1 MNNKILLTVVCA
13 AISGSFS
20 DGFCG
25 DHRDENFRDENERP
39 NTTHQNATNR
49 ARTDEGVQ
57 LDQETQEKLKALH
70 AIFMDPYKIQQEPVE
85 PVAEGAAA
93 AKKTTS
99 VTTAVTK
106 KEKKNKG
113 NDAVDRAAAP
123 KAVTGEDRDVVVAP
137 KTEETA
143 ASDVRKK
150 K

>member
-1 MNNKILLTVVCA
+1 MNNRILLTVVCA
-13 AISGSFS
+13 AIAGSFS

-25 DHRDENFRDENERP
+25 DHRDTDFRDENERSGIT
-39 NTTHQNATNR
+39 NQKITNR
-49 ARTDEGVQ
+49 TRTDEGVQ

-70 AIFMDPYKIQQEPVE
+70 AIFMDPYKIQPRPVE
-85 PVAEGAAA
+85 PVAEAAA
-93 AKKTTS
+93 TAKTTTPM
-99 VTTAVTK
+99 TTAVTK

-137 KTEETA
+137 KTEKTA